1 MKSIRIPAN
10 LEAAKRAN
18 ETIQSKI
25 DELVAESATRKKAS
39 LRQELQKERLQGLLV
54 ASTLNQSEVDKFGNL
69 LRPEEFDSKAS
80 DLAKQFNELSKEELV
95 KRLAHSELE
104 LEIER
109 GYAEVTNRA
118 LDQFEHILDGDE
130 YRKNKANDNRQEER
144 NKNFAADNEY
154 LARTLN
160 NLKKRKYPNPLT
172 WDDFEIFQ
180 HDVYLGKPEPDYK
193 QDVRVVGEAKD
204 LQGKEL
210 EIHKDITRE
219 DNPGWSKSRLR
230 EFYTEKTGLTPNPK

>member
-18 ETIQSKI
+18 EFIQSKI
-25 DELVAESATRKKAS
+25 DELDNESATRKKPS

-54 ASTLNQSEVDKFGNL
+54 TSTFNQSEMDKFGDL
-69 LRPEEFDSKAS
+69 LRPEEFANKAS
-80 DLAKQFNELSKEELV
+80 EIEKQFCNLGKEELV
-95 KRLAHSELE
+95 KRLAHAELE

-109 GYAEVTNRA
+109 GYAEITNRA
-118 LDQFEHILDGDE
+118 LDQFEHIRDGDE

-144 NKNFAADNEY
+144 NKNFAPDIEY
-154 LARTLN
+154 LAKTLRD
-160 NLKKRKYPNPLT
+160 LKKRKYPNPLT

-180 HDVYLGKPEPDYK
+180 HDVYLSKPEPDYK

-204 LQGKEL
+204 LEGKAL
-210 EIHKDITRE
+210 EIHKDVTRE
-219 DNPGWSKSRLR
+219 DNSGWSKSRLR
-230 EFYTEKTGLTPNPK
+230 GFYTEQTGLRPNPE

>member
-1 MKSIRIPAN
+1 MKSIHIPAN
-10 LEAAKRAN
+10 LAAAKRAN
-18 ETIQSKI
+18 EIIQSKI
-25 DELVAESATRKKAS
+25 DELDAESATRKKPS
-39 LRQELQKERLQGLLV
+39 LRQVLQKERLQGLLV
-54 ASTLNQSEVDKFGNL
+54 ASTLNQAEMDKFGNL
-69 LRPEEFDSKAS
+69 LVPEEFDSKAS
-80 DLAKQFNELSKEELV
+80 DLEKQFSNLSKEELV

-130 YRKNKANDNRQEER
+130 YRKNKANDNRQDER

-154 LARTLN
+154 LAKTLN

-180 HDVYLGKPEPDYK
+180 HDVHLGKPEPDYK
-193 QDVRVVGEAKD
+193 QEVRVVGEAKD
-204 LQGKEL
+204 LEGIDL
-210 EIHKDITRE
+210 EIHKDATRE
-219 DNPGWSKSRLR
+219 DNQGWSKSRLR
-230 EFYTEKTGLTPNPK
+230 DFYTEKTGLMPNPK

>member
-18 ETIQSKI
+18 KIIQSKI
-25 DELVAESATRKKAS
+25 DELDAESATRKKPS

-54 ASTLNQSEVDKFGNL
+54 TSMLNQSEMDKFGNL

-80 DLAKQFNELSKEELV
+80 DLAKHFNNLSKEELV
-95 KRLAHSELE
+95 ERLAHSELE

-109 GYAEVTNRA
+109 GYAGVSNRA

-144 NKNFAADNEY
+144 NKNFTADNEY
-154 LARTLN
+154 LAKTLN
-160 NLKKRKYPNPLT
+160 NLKKRKYPNPLI

-180 HDVYLGKPEPDYK
+180 HDVHLGKPEPDYK
-193 QDVRVVGEAKD
+193 QEVRVVGEAKD
-204 LQGKEL
+204 LADEEL
-210 EIHKDITRE
+210 EIHKEITRE
-219 DNPGWSKSRLR
+219 DNLGWSKSRLR
-230 EFYTEKTGLTPNPK
+230 EFFTEKTRLTPNPK

>member
-18 ETIQSKI
+18 EIIKSKI
-25 DELVAESATRKKAS
+25 DELDAESATRKKPS
-39 LRQELQKERLQGLLV
+39 LRQELQKERLQGLL
-54 ASTLNQSEVDKFGNL
+54 ASSTLNQSEMDKFGNL
-69 LRPEEFDSKAS
+69 LRPDEFASKAS
-80 DLAKQFNELSKEELV
+80 DLEKQFSGLSKEELV
-95 KRLAHSELE
+95 KRLAHAELE
-104 LEIER
+104 LKIER

-144 NKNFAADNEY
+144 NKNFAVDNEY
-154 LARTLN
+154 LVKTLN
-160 NLKKRKYPNPLT
+160 NLKKRKRPNPLT

-180 HDVYLGKPEPDYK
+180 HDVHLGKPEPDYK
-193 QDVRVVGEAKD
+193 PDVRVVGEAKD
-204 LQGKEL
+204 LEGEEL
-210 EIHKDITRE
+210 EIHKDITRQ

-230 EFYTEKTGLTPNPK
+230 GFFTEKTGLTPNPK

>member
-18 ETIQSKI
+18 EIIQSKI
-25 DELVAESATRKKAS
+25 DELDAESATRKKPS

-54 ASTLNQSEVDKFGNL
+54 TSTLNQSEIDKFGNL
-69 LRPEEFDSKAS
+69 LKPEEFSSKAS
-80 DLAKQFNELSKEELV
+80 ALVKQFNELSKEELV

-109 GYAEVTNRA
+109 GYAEITNRA

-130 YRKNKANDNRQEER
+130 YRKNKANNNRQEER
-144 NKNFAADNEY
+144 NKNFAADNDY
-154 LARTLN
+154 LTKTLHD
-160 NLKKRKYPNPLT
+160 LKKRKCPNPLT

-180 HDVYLGKPEPDYK
+180 RDVHLGKPEPDYK

-204 LQGKEL
+204 LEGEEL
-210 EIHKDITRE
+210 QIHKDVTRE

-230 EFYTEKTGLTPNPK
+230 NFYTEKTGLTPNPE

>member
-18 ETIQSKI
+18 EYIESKI
-25 DELVAESATRKKAS
+25 AEINAEGAKRKKPS
-39 LRQELQKERLQGLLV
+39 MRQELQKERLQGLLV
-54 ASTLNQSEVDKFGNL
+54 TSILNQSEMDKFGNL
-69 LRPEEFDSKAS
+69 LRPEEFDSKAA
-80 DLAKQFNELSKEELV
+80 DLEKQFSDLSKEELV
-95 KRLAHSELE
+95 KRLAHSEVE

-130 YRKNKANDNRQEER
+130 YRKNRANDNRQEER
-144 NKNFAADNEY
+144 NKNFAADNDF
-154 LARTLN
+154 LAKTLN

-172 WDDFEIFQ
+172 WDDLEIFQ
-180 HDVYLGKPEPDYK
+180 HDVHLGKPEPDYK
-193 QDVRVVGEAKD
+193 QEVRVVGEAKD
-204 LQGKEL
+204 LTGNDL
-210 EIHKDITRE
+210 EIHKDTTRE

-230 EFYTEKTGLTPNPK
+230 EFFTEKTGLVPNTK